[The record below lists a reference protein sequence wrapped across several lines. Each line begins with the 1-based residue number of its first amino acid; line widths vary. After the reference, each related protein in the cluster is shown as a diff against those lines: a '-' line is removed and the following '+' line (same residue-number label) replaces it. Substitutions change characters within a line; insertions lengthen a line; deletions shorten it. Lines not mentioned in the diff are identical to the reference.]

1 MQNLT
6 GDCLLSI
13 KDFLHFVFPPTH
25 VDVLVRRAK
34 YFVTAHDA
42 KGRGMSLWA
51 VSKSW
56 ILKNAFILP
65 NHAVC
70 VVLLKQIYLIIWDAL
85 PIVVKQHL

>member
-1 MQNLT
+1 MHNLT
-6 GDCLLSI
+6 GDCLLTI
-13 KDFLHFVFPPTH
+13 KDFLHFVFSPTH
-25 VDVLVRRAK
+25 ADVLVRRAK

-70 VVLLKQIYLIIWDAL
+70 VVLLKQIGLIIWDAL
-85 PIVVKQHL
+85 PIVVKQHF